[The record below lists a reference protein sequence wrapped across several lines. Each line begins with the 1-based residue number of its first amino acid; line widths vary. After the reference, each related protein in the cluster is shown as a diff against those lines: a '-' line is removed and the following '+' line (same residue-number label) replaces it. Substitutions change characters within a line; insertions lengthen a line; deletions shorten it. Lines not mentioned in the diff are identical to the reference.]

1 MIHLQTKFKSYKIL
15 MSSKTTNPI
24 NFHRSVPQFH
34 LHYQN
39 LHKMKLW
46 LELENFSEELLLPD
60 ISNHNT
66 LILAKIV

>member
-1 MIHLQTKFKSYKIL
+1 MIHLYTKFKFYKLL
-15 MSSKTTNPI
+15 MSSKVTNQI
-24 NFHRSVPQFH
+24 NFHRSAPQFH

-46 LELENFSEELLLPD
+46 LELENFSEELLLLD

-66 LILAKIV
+66 LIWAKIV

>member
-1 MIHLQTKFKSYKIL
+1 MVYLHTKFKSYKCLI
-15 MSSKTTNPI
+15 SSKVTNQI
-24 NFHRSVPQFH
+24 HFHRPVPQFH

-46 LELENFSEELLLPD
+46 LELEKFSEELLLLD
-60 ISNHNT
+60 ISNHNI

>member
-1 MIHLQTKFKSYKIL
+1 MIQLHTKFRYCKLL
-15 MSSKTTNPI
+15 MLSKVTNQI

-46 LELENFSEELLLPD
+46 LELENFSEELLLLD
-60 ISNHNT
+60 TSNHNT